1 MSAGVENL
9 LEEILERLTIL
20 ENRVRE
26 NGRMIQ
32 RLEECVCDWGTP
44 DERIRQAKVRG
55 KEEEQYSPQA
65 NTPGS
70 TSKSETTEKISRESS
85 EEKARSGS
93 VNDREPEKK
102 EVSMQK
108 GEGTKPVD
116 QPVFFDD
123 EDSDLQF
130 DE

>member
-1 MSAGVENL
+1 MENL
-9 LEEILERLTIL
+9 LEEILERLTLL

-44 DERIRQAKVRG
+44 DERIRQTRERK
-55 KEEEQYSPQA
+55 KEEEQYSPQVKP
-65 NTPGS
+65 TGS

-85 EEKARSGS
+85 EERAGSGLI
-93 VNDREPEKK
+93 NDTEPEKK

-108 GEGTKPVD
+108 EEGTKPAD